1 MKIYSLFL
9 RIPSGRSYSSNDK
22 LEITNR
28 LTSDETCSIQ
38 TNKGKESIALL
49 AKAWAALLPYR
60 LVWEKEKVLSEPTID
75 TVSFTI
81 SPMDE
86 WRQSEAYNAL

>member
-49 AKAWAALLPYR
+49 AKA
-60 LVWEKEKVLSEPTID
+60 
-75 TVSFTI
+75 
-81 SPMDE
+81 
-86 WRQSEAYNAL
+86 